1 MRFAELL
8 LSAEAELE
16 LGLVGAAEGVSV
28 LQRGEGVAGV
38 AVRDEAEVVPGGGE
52 TDSGTVKAGTLPGT
66 I

>member
-1 MRFAELL
+1 MRWLTQVCVMRFAELL

-38 AVRDEAEVVPGGGE
+38 AVRDEAEVVPGWGE
-52 TDSGTVKAGTLPGT
+52 TAGQ
-66 I
+66 

>member
-38 AVRDEAEVVPGGGE
+38 AVRDEAEVVPGWGE
-52 TDSGTVKAGTLPGT
+52 TAGQ
-66 I
+66 